1 MQRVRSLSQLVES
14 DSKRKKHAN
23 YEMLPNEVVRV
34 IMQFATQIDVRSN
47 QNVCEVFG
55 RRQGKIELIFDAC
68 NLYADVAL
76 PNGIRNVHVHCMP
89 PSTVIN
95 LESYKK
101 IPISMTQFT
110 VTYNEYALR
119 SKIIHSI
126 VKKLLEPLN
135 LTSSREP
142 YTRALEH
149 LALINSEVCYPKP
162 NNYLYQNIFD
172 ELHHFQ
178 NLLSLEINADFKKIN
193 LVFPPNL
200 RCLRLIFKTN
210 RKAKSFGSLKN
221 LEVLTLEQ
229 GAVGQQFNYCIS
241 LYVTVN
247 CVIDMGIFL

>member
-110 VTYNEYALR
+110 VTYNEM
-119 SKIIHSI
+119 
-126 VKKLLEPLN
+126 
-135 LTSSREP
+135 
-142 YTRALEH
+142 
-149 LALINSEVCYPKP
+149 
-162 NNYLYQNIFD
+162 Q
-172 ELHHFQ
+172 
-178 NLLSLEINADFKKIN
+178 
-193 LVFPPNL
+193 
-200 RCLRLIFKTN
+200 
-210 RKAKSFGSLKN
+210 
-221 LEVLTLEQ
+221 
-229 GAVGQQFNYCIS
+229 
-241 LYVTVN
+241 
-247 CVIDMGIFL
+247 